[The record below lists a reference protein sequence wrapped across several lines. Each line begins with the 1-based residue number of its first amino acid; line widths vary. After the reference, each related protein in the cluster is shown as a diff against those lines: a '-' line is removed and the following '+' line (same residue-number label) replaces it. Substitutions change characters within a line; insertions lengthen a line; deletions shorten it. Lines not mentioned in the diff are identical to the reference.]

1 MNRCAKIIA
10 PAFFLI
16 LGGVRSA
23 SSWAAEADQGRT
35 YFLRYCGSCHGVEG
49 KGDGTVSRS
58 LKVKPADLTQLKKKN
73 KGVFPVEKVMATI
86 NGKTRVEAHGE
97 SKMPVWGE
105 IFEKE
110 ASAQKDPTGT
120 SNARIKALAEYIE
133 TIQR

>member
-1 MNRCAKIIA
+1 M
-10 PAFFLI
+10 
-16 LGGVRSA
+16 
-23 SSWAAEADQGRT
+23 
-35 YFLRYCGSCHGVEG
+35 
-49 KGDGTVSRS
+49 
-58 LKVKPADLTQLKKKN
+58 
-73 KGVFPVEKVMATI
+73 EKVMATI

-120 SNARIKALAEYIE
+120 SNARIKAVAEYIE

>member
-1 MNRCAKIIA
+1 M
-10 PAFFLI
+10 
-16 LGGVRSA
+16 
-23 SSWAAEADQGRT
+23 SWAAEGDQGRA

-58 LKVKPADLTQLKKKN
+58 LKVKPADLTQLQKKN

-86 NGKTRVEAHGE
+86 DGKTRVEAHGE

-110 ASAQKDPTGT
+110 ATVQKDSKAAST
-120 SNARIKALAEYIE
+120 AKIKAIVEYVS